1 MRNRENKKD
10 KYIIYKLLLS
20 VIVALFVFIICES
33 IVFQKRINLLYEDNT
48 YTNERIERLE
58 NKLTEKKI
66 YKYNAWT
73 DEICER

>member
-20 VIVALFVFIICES
+20 VIVALFVFIICAS
-33 IVFQKRINLLYEDNT
+33 IVFQKRINLLYEDNK

>member
-33 IVFQKRINLLYEDNT
+33 IVFQKRINLLYEENK

>member
-33 IVFQKRINLLYEDNT
+33 IVFQKRINLLYEDNK